1 MGFKRPFDD
10 EFQDLPFKQLRQV
23 SYCNNLS
30 QFSETGAHSNMA
42 LKPDIPDDFGTS
54 FVKPLWHETSE
65 NDSSAPLSLVTS
77 SSSDED
83 SASGMAAYC
92 SLSPEYF
99 QFEFPRKTS
108 MPLEDVHSSYLND
121 FPRKQVPLGPNHQ
134 ASIPLWDKHIGKD
147 KLVQL
152 FNPNGSLLPE
162 SEHHIYKCNEEK
174 LMGTRIIPMPDTKL
188 QLCSRYEA
196 GYGRTDCGCLD
207 EGSVRC
213 VRQHI
218 MEAREELIKSL
229 GHDKFVN
236 LGFNDMG
243 EEVACKWTEEEE
255 RVFHKVVYSRPASL
269 GQNFWK
275 HLAQVFPDRTT
286 KEIVNYYF
294 NVFMLRKRAAQNRSN
309 PLDID
314 SDDDEF
320 PQIHRGSYFQ
330 VVEADED
337 SDLESPADQYDHADL
352 EEDILEDDDNDDND
366 GGGDFDGDLG
376 DASGDTTGEGS
387 GIDYSSEAIDMNCID
402 PAVKHMNKN
411 AGGDGLDFTVQDDS
425 CMSFEFQANKVDPC
439 ASGDTRAALHVNRGT
454 SDHSKCLPSEIDG
467 CHDDVDQV
475 YLLEPCDTKVWDAR
489 CLSPIRGVDLLP
501 TSNIIEEIFGQG
513 ACEDQTRD
521 VNRIS

>member
-1 MGFKRPFDD
+1 
-10 EFQDLPFKQLRQV
+10 
-23 SYCNNLS
+23 
-30 QFSETGAHSNMA
+30 
-42 LKPDIPDDFGTS
+42 
-54 FVKPLWHETSE
+54 
-65 NDSSAPLSLVTS
+65 
-77 SSSDED
+77 
-83 SASGMAAYC
+83 
-92 SLSPEYF
+92 
-99 QFEFPRKTS
+99 
-108 MPLEDVHSSYLND
+108 MPLEDFHSSYLND
-121 FPRKQVPLGPNHQ
+121 FPRKQVPLGPDHQ
-134 ASIPLWDKHIGKD
+134 ASIPLWDKHIKKD

-152 FNPNGSLLPE
+152 FNLNGSLLPE
-162 SEHHIYKCNEEK
+162 SEHHIYKDNEEK

-196 GYGRTDCGCLD
+196 GYGRSDCGCLD
-207 EGSVRC
+207 EGSGFMTWERRWHVNGPRKRN
-213 VRQHI
+213 VFLTKLFIPGQHPW
-218 MEAREELIKSL
+218 
-229 GHDKFVN
+229 D
-236 LGFNDMG
+236 
-243 EEVACKWTEEEE
+243 
-255 RVFHKVVYSRPASL
+255 
-269 GQNFWK
+269 QNFWK

-320 PQIHRGSYFQ
+320 PQIQRGSYFQ
-330 VVEADED
+330 AVEADED

-352 EEDILEDDDNDDND
+352 EEDILEDDDNDGND

-387 GIDYSSEAIDMNCID
+387 GIDYYSEAIDMNCID

-411 AGGDGLDFTVQDDS
+411 AGSDGVDFTVQDDS
-425 CMSFEFQANKVDPC
+425 CMSFEFQADKVDPC
-439 ASGDTRAALHVNRGT
+439 ASGDTRAALHVNRGGT
-454 SDHSKCLPSEIDG
+454 NDHSKCLPSEIDG